1 MPQFDPSSYSSQ
13 LFWLTICFALL
24 YFSMS
29 KIFLPRIRDILK
41 ERNNVIEKDKAICAK
56 LQKQIDEISQ
66 ASKLARE
73 TSARQYNLSIE
84 QSVKQAVLAR
94 DKALNDIKNKTSK
107 MFEESQQEIKNLK
120 ENSNEDRQN
129 AINKLVD
136 ELNKKLLGGNLS

>member
-1 MPQFDPSSYSSQ
+1 M
-13 LFWLTICFALL
+13 
-24 YFSMS
+24 
-29 KIFLPRIRDILK
+29 PRIRDILK